1 MFALEWDKSLLDA
14 PQEGAPAAADADAPA
29 QDAGAPAAPNGR
41 VHQPP
46 PQYDQKSVNL
56 TADKTVRPPL
66 ALAPPCMCAQCEHV
80 TGTCSL

>member
-29 QDAGAPAAPNGR
+29 EDAGASSAPNGR

-46 PQYDQKSVNL
+46 AQYDQKSVNL
-56 TADKTVRPPL
+56 TADEPVRPPL
-66 ALAPPCMCAQCEHV
+66 ALACPASAPSASV
-80 TGTCSL
+80 RTAD